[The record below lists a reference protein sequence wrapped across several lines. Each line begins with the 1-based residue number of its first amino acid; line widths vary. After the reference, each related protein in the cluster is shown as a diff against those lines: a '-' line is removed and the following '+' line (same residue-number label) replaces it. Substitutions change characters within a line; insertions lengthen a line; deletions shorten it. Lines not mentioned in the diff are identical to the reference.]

1 MCMDLGKLSYYARKI
16 HRFLL
21 LFVIIFGLI
30 QMGTGI
36 AMRYPAQFS
45 MVDQGTALSLHY
57 QTATYFAVTFGLQ
70 MLTGIIMHLTPW
82 LIKTFRRPPKATNL
96 PN

>member
-1 MCMDLGKLSYYARKI
+1 MNLGKLSYYARKI

-30 QMGTGI
+30 QMVTGL
-36 AMRYPAQFS
+36 AMRYPK
-45 MVDQGTALSLHY
+45 MLPMIDQGAALSLHY
-57 QTATYFAVTFGLQ
+57 KTATYFAIAFGLQ
-70 MLTGIIMHLTPW
+70 MLTGIIMYLTPW
-82 LIKTFRRPPKATNL
+82 LIKTFRRPPEPTNL

>member
-1 MCMDLGKLSYYARKI
+1 MYGSGKA
-16 HRFLL
+16 FLL
-21 LFVIIFGLI
+21 RTENPPFSFTIVIIFGLI